1 MMKTGEMK
9 WNGGSQNTGG
19 KGGQIGKVFR
29 RPLSK
34 DTRKWE
40 ERGRERQIEIG
51 AIHIGRPQ
59 NFGIFGPPQ
68 LYHHGGAHKTYH

>member
-19 KGGQIGKVFR
+19 KRGQIGKVFR

-40 ERGRERQIEIG
+40 ERGREMQGEIG
-51 AIHIGRPQ
+51 AIHI
-59 NFGIFGPPQ
+59 
-68 LYHHGGAHKTYH
+68 